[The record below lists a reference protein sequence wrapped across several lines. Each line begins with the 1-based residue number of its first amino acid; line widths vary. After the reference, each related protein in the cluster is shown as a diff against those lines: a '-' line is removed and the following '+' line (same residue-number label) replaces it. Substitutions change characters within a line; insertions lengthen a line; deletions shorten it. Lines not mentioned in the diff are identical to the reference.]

1 MKKILAF
8 YSNKALKEM
17 DCFAKKTIKKV
28 FEEDYVNTT
37 LSMANLANSGFL
49 YFLGGCVAVFI
60 TVFSVFFMVKSYKA
74 ALASGIDKKTIHT
87 VIKSSCVFTIIPSIA
102 ILLGLVTMA
111 GGLGV
116 PLSWIRLSVVGAVQY
131 ELIAA
136 DAAASS
142 ANIPALLLEYL
153 TPEVFVSIATVMTVC
168 ILSGLVFNIFFLKKY
183 LSGIRTMQQKDNK
196 WGRLVV
202 ASMFMG
208 MICTF
213 LGTPI
218 IDWRLDPNE
227 GWMSL
232 SVMFVSAVAMFVCD
246 ILVKRY
252 KAKSL
257 EGFSLPLSMI
267 MGMLFAML
275 ISSVL
280 GLGGV

>member
-1 MKKILAF
+1 
-8 YSNKALKEM
+8 
-17 DCFAKKTIKKV
+17 
-28 FEEDYVNTT
+28 
-37 LSMANLANSGFL
+37 MASLANSGFM
-49 YFLGGCVAVFI
+49 YVLGGSIAVFI
-60 TVFSVFFMVKSYKA
+60 TLLSIFFMAKSYNA
-74 ALASGIDKKTIHT
+74 AITVGIDKK
-87 VIKSSCVFTIIPSIA
+87 VIKKVIRSSCIFTVVPSIA
-102 ILLGLVTMA
+102 ILLGLVTMS

-116 PLSWIRLSVVGAVQY
+116 PLSWMRLSVVGAVQY

-142 ANIPALLLEYL
+142 ANLPALLLEYI

-168 ILSGLVFNIFFLKKY
+168 ILSGLLFNIFFLKKY
-183 LSGIRTMQQKDNK
+183 TSGIRNMQQKDNK

-218 IDWRLDPNE
+218 IDWRLDAQE
-227 GWMSL
+227 GWLSL
-232 SVMFVSAVAMFVCD
+232 AVMAVSALVMFACD
-246 ILVKRY
+246 ITVKKL

-267 MGMLFAML
+267 VGMIFAMI
-275 ISSVL
+275 ISQAL
-280 GLGGV
+280 GFGGL